1 MLLYFFFPYQTD
13 FQSLIYICIVSCI
26 GAPPLSVI
34 KCLERIRHWNTSRM
48 LWLAKWLLLFLFSEN
63 LFFFCIPGDIWICLF
78 ERTSRVHSC
87 GWSQSSCP
95 SMQWAFFVFL
105 TLSVCYIPGF
115 AVSRSDIPNSLS
127 SKISFYVPWDT
138 WWQSAFH
145 NYLTY
150 QVVQKAKLT
159 L

>member
-1 MLLYFFFPYQTD
+1 MLLYFFSISNRFPVFDIHLHSELHRCPSTIRDKMPWTHQTLEYE
-13 FQSLIYICIVSCI
+13 QNVVTGQMTTAVSLF
-26 GAPPLSVI
+26 
-34 KCLERIRHWNTSRM
+34 R
-48 LWLAKWLLLFLFSEN
+48 N
-63 LFFFCIPGDIWICLF
+63 LFFFCISGDIWICLF

-115 AVSRSDIPNSLS
+115 AVSCSDIPNSLS